1 MRWIYFIDIFCK
13 PRLAK
18 RAHATN
24 EAVQTATAEDAQLD
38 CKLEKSEGWK
48 KADLFLLVTVNEK
61 AMDAL
66 NGFGAALSNIF
77 DNKNCNEESCP
88 MNAVSDYLSEA
99 LPGLSM
105 LATLPDRLD
114 KLAHD
119 AGKGKDGP
127 SEKSPL
133 ENIDSFFEKDSVDR
147 TMPQINKEVVES
159 MISAIIAPI
168 VSAIHNNPVVSA
180 FHNPMPSTAGVPF
193 MTKNTNTNNPNGVVQ
208 FASAAG
214 SVMNDAHRAVS
225 HALNGIFH

>member
-1 MRWIYFIDIFCK
+1 MKFLLAAVLITTAAAIPINHME
-13 PRLAK
+13 LAK

-38 CKLEKSEGWK
+38 
-48 KADLFLLVTVNEK
+48 FTVNEK

-77 DNKNCNEESCP
+77 DNKHCNEESCP
-88 MNAVSDYLSEA
+88 MSAVSDYLSEA

-114 KLAHD
+114 NLAHD

-133 ENIDSFFEKDSVDR
+133 QNIDSFFEKDSVDR

-168 VSAIHNNPVVSA
+168 VSAINNNPVVSA

-225 HALNGIFH
+225 NALNGIFH